1 MEISFSL
8 SSDIIISKSLEKPSN
23 IYRFRATS
31 CKSQQ
36 EKITKQEKNNS
47 TRKGILHLK
56 MCFLVELFFLV
67 DFYMKRPLI
76 PILNFGYGYLYY
88 MQSTMFI
95 HTAHDTMYIYL
106 DKMMT
111 DVSCQITQQQSQS
124 RISVVVLKDTDII
137 QDQTDDVGGG
147 RQIV

>member
-1 MEISFSL
+1 MQIFLCSL
-8 SSDIIISKSLEKPSN
+8 KNSRKMKPRYEKL
-23 IYRFRATS
+23 RQLRDT
-31 CKSQQ
+31 C
-36 EKITKQEKNNS
+36 NS
-47 TRKGILHLK
+47 TRKHIFRYK